1 MKIIVCPLSLVPAQ
15 VEAHRPSHLIT
26 LLDPD
31 SPIATPPPLT
41 PEQHLFIGVNDISDP
56 TDGLLLA
63 DEAMVQRILDF
74 GATWDESAPI
84 IVHCWA
90 GISRSTATAYILACE
105 RNPEVDE
112 QDIAWALRRASPNA
126 IPNPRLV
133 AIADDLLG
141 REGRMSAA
149 VAAIGRGATGEYVYE
164 NIPFHLPARF

>member
-15 VEAHRPSHLIT
+15 VEAHQPSHLIT

-31 SPIATPPPLT
+31 HVIDTPPPLT
-41 PEQHLFIGVNDISDP
+41 PDRHLRIGVNDISDP

-63 DEAMVQRILDF
+63 DEEMVQRILDF

-112 QDIAWALRRASPNA
+112 RDIALALRRASPNA
-126 IPNPRLV
+126 VPNRRLV

-141 REGRMSAA
+141 REGRMIDAIAS
-149 VAAIGRGATGEYVYE
+149 IGRGDYVYE
-164 NIPFHLPARF
+164 NTPFHLPARF